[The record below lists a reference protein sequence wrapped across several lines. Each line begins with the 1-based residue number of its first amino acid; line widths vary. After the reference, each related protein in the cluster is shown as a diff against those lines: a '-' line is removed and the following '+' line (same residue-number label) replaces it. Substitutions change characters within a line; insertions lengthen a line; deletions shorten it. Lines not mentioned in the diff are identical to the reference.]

1 MPSEGNMGRE
11 NNRRVG
17 SVNGQRSTTDEH
29 SRPIG
34 SAERTVLRRGLA
46 GLIHAAFLF
55 LWFGFG
61 ADKGRG
67 EVTLRT
73 SLRSETNNK
82 CEGLFPDGCLGGG
95 RGGAGVGFFPSPLLL
110 LFCLLSLASSLTEFF
125 LAAFLSRGT
134 HEHGRALICSC
145 VFRRP
150 RGCNGSGR
158 GQKRRLLRRVGA
170 QEGVL
175 RNRAEDCVQEACHGT
190 FGTQKSLL
198 VLKSMAGL
206 GFYELEERKDHSFDR
221 WHPDK
226 CLASGNAQIV
236 EEAKEKF
243 QEIQKAYSGLFLFSS
258 QLPCS
263 ENSQDSFQELQQLFV
278 EMFQDDLDAGFGGS
292 IFHSDPW
299 AQPTNGQEYWT
310 SMGLHFTN
318 GRSKCSNKRGNSAV
332 NFGKVNLEEL
342 EHGTRDF
349 YFGVSH

>member
-1 MPSEGNMGRE
+1 MHSEGNMGRA

-82 CEGLFPDGCLGGG
+82 CEGL
-95 RGGAGVGFFPSPLLL
+95 
-110 LFCLLSLASSLTEFF
+110 LSW
-125 LAAFLSRGT
+125 
-134 HEHGRALICSC
+134 
-145 VFRRP
+145 RRT
-150 RGCNGSGR
+150 RRS
-158 GQKRRLLRRVGA
+158 RRLAVAMAAEEDKSDDFYAVLGLRKGCS
-170 QEGVL
+170 ETEL
-175 RNRAEDCVQEACHGT
+175 RTAY
-190 FGTQKSLL
+190 K
-198 VLKSMAGL
+198 K
-206 GFYELEERKDHSFDR
+206 
-221 WHPDK
+221 
-226 CLASGNAQIV
+226 LAM
-236 EEAKEKF
+236 
-243 QEIQKAYSGLFLFSS
+243 
-258 QLPCS
+258 

-318 GRSKCSNKRGNSAV
+318 GRSKCSNKHGNSAV

>member
-1 MPSEGNMGRE
+1 MHSEGNMGRA

-17 SVNGQRSTTDEH
+17 SVNGQRSTSDEH

-82 CEGLFPDGCLGGG
+82 CEGL
-95 RGGAGVGFFPSPLLL
+95 
-110 LFCLLSLASSLTEFF
+110 LSW
-125 LAAFLSRGT
+125 
-134 HEHGRALICSC
+134 
-145 VFRRP
+145 RRT
-150 RGCNGSGR
+150 RRS
-158 GQKRRLLRRVGA
+158 RRLAVAMAAEEDKSDDFYAVLGLRK
-170 QEGVL
+170 ECSETEL
-175 RNRAEDCVQEACHGT
+175 RTAYKKLA
-190 FGTQKSLL
+190 
-198 VLKSMAGL
+198 M
-206 GFYELEERKDHSFDR
+206 R

-236 EEAKEKF
+236 EEATEKF

-318 GRSKCSNKRGNSAV
+318 GRSKCSNKHGNSAV